1 MLFQGLDVEGF
12 FSRNKIRF
20 SVNLY
25 YNVRII
31 ITIWSANVFYVFPT
45 SEKLWEYFAKQK
57 KNLHFLWNYSLANM
71 THIKK
76 LHITK
81 NCHEKKIIAL
91 VQKLSKTWH
100 FGIKKKKTIWRK
112 KIIFMSLDG
121 IEFLLLWRTVS
132 SADWWKLSPLGNYT
146 HENPKMKVSIIKQAT
161 HSLEIEDFLCEINFR
176 RKYPKNCHF
185 RLL

>member
-12 FSRNKIRF
+12 FFQETKLDFPWTCTIICAHHHH
-20 SVNLY
+20 NLKCEC
-25 YNVRII
+25 
-31 ITIWSANVFYVFPT
+31 FYVFPT

-57 KNLHFLWNYSLANM
+57 KTCIFCEITVWLIWRTLRNYILPRIVMKKKNNCVSPKTFQNMTLWN
-71 THIKK
+71 K
-76 LHITK
+76 
-81 NCHEKKIIAL
+81 EKKK
-91 VQKLSKTWH
+91 Q
-100 FGIKKKKTIWRK
+100 FDEK

-161 HSLEIEDFLCEINFR
+161 HSLEIEDFLCEINFG
-176 RKYPKNCHF
+176 RKYPKKLPF
-185 RLL
+185 

>member
-1 MLFQGLDVEGF
+1 MCNKNNRSLGNFHNEEPLKNLLNTKRRITTNLSEISAISRTRCRRFF

-57 KNLHFLWNYSLANM
+57 INLHFLWNYSLANM

-81 NCHEKKIIAL
+81 NCHEKKNNC
-91 VQKLSKTWH
+91 VSPKTFQNMTLWNKE
-100 FGIKKKKTIWRK
+100 KKKQFDEK
-112 KIIFMSLDG
+112 KS
-121 IEFLLLWRTVS
+121 FLWALT
-132 SADWWKLSPLGNYT
+132 
-146 HENPKMKVSIIKQAT
+146 E
-161 HSLEIEDFLCEINFR
+161 
-176 RKYPKNCHF
+176 
-185 RLL
+185 

>member
-1 MLFQGLDVEGF
+1 MF
-12 FSRNKIRF
+12 FMYFRLLKNYGNILLNKKKTCIFCEITVWLIWRTLRNYI
-20 SVNLY
+20 LP
-25 YNVRII
+25 RI
-31 ITIWSANVFYVFPT
+31 VM
-45 SEKLWEYFAKQK
+45 K
-57 KNLHFLWNYSLANM
+57 
-71 THIKK
+71 
-76 LHITK
+76 
-81 NCHEKKIIAL
+81 KKIIAL

-161 HSLEIEDFLCEINFR
+161 HSLEIEDFFMWN
-176 RKYPKNCHF
+176 
-185 RLL
+185 

>member
-100 FGIKKKKTIWRK
+100 FGIKEKKNNLTKKKNHFYEPWRNRVLAFVENRVVRRLM
-112 KIIFMSLDG
+112 KIVPFGQLYTWKSQNESFNHQTGHSQFGNWGFFMWNQ
-121 IEFLLLWRTVS
+121 F
-132 SADWWKLSPLGNYT
+132 
-146 HENPKMKVSIIKQAT
+146 
-161 HSLEIEDFLCEINFR
+161 
-176 RKYPKNCHF
+176 
-185 RLL
+185 